1 MKKVIITTITLML
14 VTFAINVSAANE
26 IKETYTPIVSNKTTA
41 YRWVATMANDIKYTV
56 IMIVNQDNQMQNY
69 ISIKAEKFGE
79 QISFEDLPVAPGA
92 SNISFYLSE
101 DHKKMSVY
109 YYADGPV
116 TVDIEDL

>member
-1 MKKVIITTITLML
+1 MKKTIITTITVILL
-14 VTFAINVSAANE
+14 TLTATANE